1 MRSRRV
7 RLIAAFVVAFALA
20 ASFATAQR
28 RRGGG
33 RRGRGGPGFSLT
45 GEADT
50 INRYAKVDD
59 FDGAYQFCRLVTPE
73 SAYGDGAG
81 EMVDYPRADI
91 NLSIRFSELT
101 RVSASTDE
109 AGDPRPVVVRL
120 DQPDTLFKCPMI
132 MLTEPGRA
140 VIDGNDA
147 KVMREYLLKGG
158 FFWAD
163 DYWSQYAWDF
173 FEDQIRHVFPEAQTY
188 PIVDLPRSHPLF
200 TMVYDAT
207 KVPQIPGIGYW
218 DGAQRTWERSPAEN
232 RPHIRAIFDEK
243 GRMMVLFTHDT
254 DFGDSYEEEA
264 SNPDY
269 FVMFSAPGY
278 AFGIDAIVYAMTH

>member
-1 MRSRRV
+1 MRTRRI
-7 RLIAAFVVAFALA
+7 RLVAAVVVAIALA
-20 ASFATAQR
+20 ASFASAQR

-33 RRGRGGPGFSLT
+33 GRGFQAQPE
-45 GEADT
+45 GET
-50 INRYAKVDD
+50 LWRYATPDD
-59 FDGAYQFCRLVTPE
+59 FDGSYQFCRLRTPE
-73 SAYGDGAG
+73 SNYGDGAG

-101 RVSASTDE
+101 RVSMAKDA
-109 AGDPRPVVVRL
+109 AGEPKPLVVRL
-120 DQPDTLFKCPMI
+120 DQPDVLAHCPMI

-140 VIDGNDA
+140 VIDGPDA

-173 FEDQIRHVFPEAQTY
+173 FEDQMRHVFPEAATY
-188 PIVDLPRSHPLF
+188 PILDVPRTHPLF
-200 TMVYDAT
+200 QMVYDAT

-232 RPHIRAIFDEK
+232 QPHIRAIYDEK

-269 FVMFSAPGY
+269 FVNFSAPGY